1 MVGERY
7 RLLQRLV
14 APTHAVPGVWRGQ
27 DTVLNR
33 PVTVTMCEAGPAA
46 HALLEHAHTLSMV
59 EHPAL
64 PRVFDAEDEG
74 PRTWVVTEWVDGSTL
89 GALLADGPF
98 EAQAAAAT
106 IAKLA
111 EGVA

>member
-7 RLLQRLV
+7 RLLQRIV
-14 APTHAVPGVWRGQ
+14 APTEAVPAVWRGQ

-33 PVTVTMCEAGPAA
+33 QVTVTMCEAGQAA
-46 HALLEHAHTLSMV
+46 RALLEHAHALSMV

-74 PRTWVVTEWVDGSTL
+74 PRTWVVTEWVDGNTL
-89 GALLADGPF
+89 GTLLAEGPF
-98 EAQAAAAT
+98 EAQAAAVT
-106 IAKLA
+106 IA
-111 EGVA
+111 